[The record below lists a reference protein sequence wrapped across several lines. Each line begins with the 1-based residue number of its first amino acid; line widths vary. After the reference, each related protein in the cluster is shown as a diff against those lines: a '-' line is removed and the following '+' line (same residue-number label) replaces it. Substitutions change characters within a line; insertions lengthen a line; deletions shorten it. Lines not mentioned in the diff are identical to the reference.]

1 MSLEMKNIIDKA
13 VSQVGIKKVIHAL
26 VQGRIKFNLKETES
40 DIEVMDY
47 LNDLLIKERD
57 QKLSSILGER
67 KIFNFSEFIT
77 K

>member
-1 MSLEMKNIIDKA
+1 MSTELKNMIDKA
-13 VSQVGIKKVIHAL
+13 VSLLGIKRVIYSL
-26 VQGRIKFNLKETES
+26 EEGGKKINLPLDDS
-40 DIEVMDY
+40 DKEVMDY